1 MRNFLKL
8 SSLWVVLATGFACKF
23 FTAGNEEFLLPATE
37 VGNPSGAKVTK
48 TIGPDGGSLSTA
60 DGRMTIAVPPGS
72 VRDPTA
78 FAIQPITNTAT
89 SGRGDAYRFEPD
101 GSKFSIPVT
110 LSLKYSD
117 EDIEGTIPEAVT
129 AAFQDKQGHWQT
141 RRTVEL
147 DKEAK
152 TISIQTD
159 HFTDFSFLSRMSLS
173 PNKVTLKPGEN
184 QVISVHVCEEP
195 SWLDRMRNRTGNCTH
210 VADPG
215 GVFTLS
221 GPGQIDDAGD
231 GNTVYTAPPRRPT
244 PDVAYVTYTF
254 YYFDTG
260 GDDTQSQT
268 MIKHEVNA
276 RIKIVDRGFKATG
289 TWGGMRWSGNI
300 CDLREPFKILGQ
312 APYLNFIFDMQ
323 PNGDG
328 TSGTVSVA
336 GGGTG
341 IVLHNG
347 SGSYTVTGLDQEKP
361 RISLTMDSFQGT
373 APGVG
378 TATGGGT
385 RIVELEPLPD
395 CAAP

>member
-1 MRNFLKL
+1 
-8 SSLWVVLATGFACKF
+8 
-23 FTAGNEEFLLPATE
+23 
-37 VGNPSGAKVTK
+37 
-48 TIGPDGGSLSTA
+48 
-60 DGRMTIAVPPGS
+60 
-72 VRDPTA
+72 
-78 FAIQPITNTAT
+78 
-89 SGRGDAYRFEPD
+89 
-101 GSKFSIPVT
+101 
-110 LSLKYSD
+110 
-117 EDIEGTIPEAVT
+117 
-129 AAFQDKQGHWQT
+129 
-141 RRTVEL
+141 
-147 DKEAK
+147 
-152 TISIQTD
+152 
-159 HFTDFSFLSRMSLS
+159 
-173 PNKVTLKPGEN
+173 
-184 QVISVHVCEEP
+184 
-195 SWLDRMRNRTGNCTH
+195 
-210 VADPG
+210 
-215 GVFTLS
+215 
-221 GPGQIDDAGD
+221 
-231 GNTVYTAPPRRPT
+231 
-244 PDVAYVTYTF
+244 
-254 YYFDTG
+254 
-260 GDDTQSQT
+260 

-347 SGSYTVTGLDQEKP
+347 SGSYTVTGLDREKP